1 MNVHSEGFF
10 DLITLRLAGACT
22 AGGERL
28 ASLTARGGH
37 VEWICRCGFRRRVLD
52 AGGADVSSTV
62 LCAAQSGSAT
72 LWRLCAFAQSAV
84 LRHWCTLSGHSPTP
98 HRSGRT
104 PSMHAFEAIRPG
116 RRLTFRRGS
125 SLMVRQVGLSHT
137 MWSGSSIP
145 FPLALV
151 CRTLV
156 PGPKN
161 TFLTV
166 CFRFASWTG
175 QFIVVPRAIWI
186 VF

>member
-1 MNVHSEGFF
+1 
-10 DLITLRLAGACT
+10 
-22 AGGERL
+22 
-28 ASLTARGGH
+28 
-37 VEWICRCGFRRRVLD
+37 
-52 AGGADVSSTV
+52 
-62 LCAAQSGSAT
+62 
-72 LWRLCAFAQSAV
+72 
-84 LRHWCTLSGHSPTP
+84 
-98 HRSGRT
+98 
-104 PSMHAFEAIRPG
+104 MHAFEAIRPG

-175 QFIVVPRAIWI
+175 QFTVILRAIWI
-186 VF
+186 DFDVTVHYVVVMSVHDLVRATPLQCQLHPISKSSV

>member
-1 MNVHSEGFF
+1 MFLQHFCAQCSRVQ
-10 DLITLRLAGACT
+10 RQC
-22 AGGERL
+22 GGCAL
-28 ASLTARGGH
+28 LLKA
-37 VEWICRCGFRRRVLD
+37 
-52 AGGADVSSTV
+52 
-62 LCAAQSGSAT
+62 LCSAT
-72 LWRLCAFAQSAV
+72 GAHCLVILPLPIEV
-84 LRHWCTLSGHSPTP
+84 E
-98 HRSGRT
+98 T

-116 RRLTFRRGS
+116 RRLTFGRGS

-175 QFIVVPRAIWI
+175 QFSVVPCAIWI
-186 VF
+186 VFGATVHYVVVMSVHDLGACNPLPCQLHPNSKIVV